1 MKESE
6 LVARLQAGDATALK
20 AVVYQY
26 GGYVYTIVKAVL
38 GGRMAEEDVEEVAA
52 DAFANLWRV
61 AERLD
66 GRPGGLKAYLAATA
80 RNLSRNKLRRF
91 TPGLPLEE
99 GVQDPELDTPAAQLE
114 AREQTQL
121 LREALDELEELDREI
136 LVRHYYFYQR
146 VNEIAQLLGLN
157 ENTVKS
163 RLLRGRKALQKKLA
177 ERGIDHI
184 EAV

>member
-1 MKESE
+1 M
-6 LVARLQAGDATALK
+6 
-20 AVVYQY
+20 
-26 GGYVYTIVKAVL
+26 
-38 GGRMAEEDVEEVAA
+38 
-52 DAFANLWRV
+52 
-61 AERLD
+61 
-66 GRPGGLKAYLAATA
+66 
-80 RNLSRNKLRRF
+80 
-91 TPGLPLEE
+91 EE